1 MAIPVWLFQC
11 TQIYGRRGFLAV
23 EYYAFNFR
31 DKCTLPVLNDH
42 RSSYAHVPLHVHSTL
57 LPHKQL
63 SSLSLI
69 YFYVLYSVMD
79 KAVSWTFCTTNLI
92 ISKYIWRLLFP
103 WCEVAAI
110 GYVFS
115 DSLWFDPNSVYQ
127 YKVIHSNTKAIMLW
141 EFQDDRLRYSVF
153 PVSLQLRFL
162 RKSESFTFLDWSD
175 KSTEFSKYSIF
186 LLKIFFHLLCHNQT
200 LFNDVRCLGSIL
212 LPFL

>member
-11 TQIYGRRGFLAV
+11 TQIYGRRGFLSV
-23 EYYAFNFR
+23 EYHAFNFR
-31 DKCTLPVLNDH
+31 DSATSSSNNHPMLMFPFMFTQHFFLTNSCPLLSFSNLLLCPVFCYGQ
-42 RSSYAHVPLHVHSTL
+42 SS
-57 LPHKQL
+57 
-63 SSLSLI
+63 
-69 YFYVLYSVMD
+69 
-79 KAVSWTFCTTNLI
+79 SWTFCTTNLI
-92 ISKYIWRLLFP
+92 ISKYIWGLLFL
-103 WCEVAAI
+103 CYEVAAI

-153 PVSLQLRFL
+153 PVSLQLGFL

-175 KSTEFSKYSIF
+175 KSTEWFKYSIV